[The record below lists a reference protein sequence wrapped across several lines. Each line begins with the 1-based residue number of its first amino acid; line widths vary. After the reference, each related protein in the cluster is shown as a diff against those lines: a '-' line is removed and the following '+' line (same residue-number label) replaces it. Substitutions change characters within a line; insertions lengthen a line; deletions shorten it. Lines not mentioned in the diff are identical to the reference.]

1 MLFLMVFYRYYFWK
15 L

>member
-1 MLFLMVFYRYYFWK
+1 MLFLMVSEG